1 MYFCNTEMNQKN
13 INQLNNKAMTERELL
28 LDDLKKDLDICR
40 KYKNNDG
47 YVVTFCFGTSVH
59 FDENGDVVIARVTR
73 NSKPMPLEV
82 AERLANEHFT
92 SRKNNALFAVKPF
105 IKTAVEY
112 YGEIEKSLESV
123 INRLNH

>member
-1 MYFCNTEMNQKN
+1 
-13 INQLNNKAMTERELL
+13 MTEKELL
-28 LDDLKKDLDICR
+28 LDDLKKDLDVCR

-47 YVVTFCFGTSVH
+47 YVVAFCFGISVH
-59 FDENGDVVIARVTR
+59 YDENGEVVIARVTR

-92 SRKNNALFAVKPF
+92 SSKNNSLVAVKPF

-112 YGEIEKSLESV
+112 YGEIEKSLESA
-123 INRLNH
+123 INILNH

>member
-1 MYFCNTEMNQKN
+1 MTDKELF
-13 INQLNNKAMTERELL
+13 LN
-28 LDDLKKDLDICR
+28 DLKKDLDVCR

-47 YVVTFCFGTSVH
+47 YVVTFCFGTSVN
-59 FDENGDVVIARVTR
+59 FDENGEVVIARVTR
-73 NSKPMPLEV
+73 DSKPMPLEV

-92 SRKNNALFAVKPF
+92 SRKNNALVAVKPF
-105 IKTAVEY
+105 IKKAVEY